1 MSKLETKIL
10 SNNKVQKTILKYLP
24 NEDLISLAQTNKA
37 MNNIVIESNSL
48 ILNQLSA
55 DNS

>member
-1 MSKLETKIL
+1 MSKLEMKIL
-10 SNNKVQKTILKYLP
+10 SNNKIQKSILKFLP
-24 NEDLISLAQTNKA
+24 NEDIISLAQTNKT

>member
-1 MSKLETKIL
+1 MSKLEKKIL
-10 SNNKVQKTILKYLP
+10 TNNKIQKSILKFLS
-24 NEDLISLAQTNKA
+24 NEDIISLAQTNKT
-37 MNNIVIESNSL
+37 MNNIIIESNSL

>member
-1 MSKLETKIL
+1 MKIL
-10 SNNKVQKTILKYLP
+10 SNNKIQKSILKFLP
-24 NEDLISLAQTNKA
+24 NEDIISLAQTNQT